1 MEQQKKGKVESG
13 DDWAEPNRE
22 YRIGIKLTGRQ
33 LKPVYFYSESM
44 HDAKFLLV
52 NIRLYGNQFKTLSM
66 STMIEMSYLYEKAT
80 RLASVMR
87 ILCFAK
93 EKRFV
98 QMHGFQELAIDMVEI
113 ANQAKMFRKQLTM
126 KWFTNMLGEDEKP
139 TIRSGFRS
147 ANPQPLDQE
156 HRL

>member
-1 MEQQKKGKVESG
+1 M
-13 DDWAEPNRE
+13 
-22 YRIGIKLTGRQ
+22 
-33 LKPVYFYSESM
+33 KPLFFYSESM

-147 ANPQPLDQE
+147 ANPQPVD
-156 HRL
+156 